1 MKNKIGWCN
10 TTWNPVWG
18 CLNHCEYCYARGIA
32 KRFGGV
38 KAEQE
43 YYSHYWG
50 NKRCAKGTN
59 KAYIERLGNDLRKF
73 IPTFLYG
80 QYFKRFP
87 EKPQRIFVGSMSEIA
102 HWNEEWMKKVLYR
115 IAQYPQHIF
124 QFLTKFPGVYLLYK
138 FPVNCWLGIT
148 ITDTKNY
155 DYLEY
160 EKFKISNPN
169 NLKFISFEPLLNE
182 ISINLENID
191 WVILGAETGNR
202 KDRVFAKRCW
212 IESILINCYEKG
224 IPVYIKD
231 SIIKWQPQLKKF
243 KGFPKNKT
251 INKL

>member
-1 MKNKIGWCN
+1 MNKIGWCSM
-10 TTWNPVWG
+10 TFNPVWG
-18 CLNHCEYCYARGIA
+18 CLNHCEYCYAWGINRRFWA
-32 KRFGGV
+32 KML
-38 KAEQE
+38 E
-43 YYSHYWG
+43 
-50 NKRCAKGTN
+50 
-59 KAYIERLGNDLRKF
+59 IERDYHFKKHQSWAWTGDQLRDLHDFK
-73 IPTFLYG
+73 PTFLHS
-80 QYFKRFP
+80 QFDKKFP
-87 EKPQRIFVGSMSEIA
+87 KQSQKIFVGSMSEIKY
-102 HWNEEWMKKVLYR
+102 WKKEWVEMTLEKIR
-115 IAQYPQHIF
+115 QYPQHIF
-124 QFLTKFPGVYLLYK
+124 QLLTKFPGVYLWYK

-231 SIIKWQPQLKKF
+231 SIIKWQPQLRKF